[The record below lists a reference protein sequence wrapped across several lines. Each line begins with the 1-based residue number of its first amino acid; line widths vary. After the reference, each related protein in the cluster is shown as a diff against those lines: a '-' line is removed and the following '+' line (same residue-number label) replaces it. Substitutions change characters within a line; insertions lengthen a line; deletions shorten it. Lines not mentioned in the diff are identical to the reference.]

1 MVFMFQR
8 SRAMRKRG
16 SLSIFAIAAACTVT
30 VFLALTL
37 GGVPGIRA
45 TQPSPATAAQK
56 RATAIDAGLAKVKT
70 VQGVMV
76 FDTPPGSNGS
86 LDRAFFAATS
96 AGDRLVDVRYKPD
109 WAQARKTYQTKLV
122 AALSSSAANPRLAR
136 RSLEIYRHVLTRYV
150 FIDSTATRTSASVAL
165 SSNVLTRK
173 LALVHYVKLPWPI
186 GLHNM
191 VERVGASRVWT
202 LSTKL
207 QSALDD
213 DSGVS
218 AHETTWY
225 NRPVVLVDVPATG
238 GNPAWE
244 ATIDKEYGIT
254 LAVRIVTDG
263 SNQMPE
269 SGARIRPF
277 HVEKLRI
284 NQSLPPST
292 FTLPPDYSHA
302 SSAHGS
308 ASGAPKVVVID
319 LAKDSP
325 VGSFFLPGKLAV
337 TAAGTELMPDRVPA
351 GYRLAEMTRQGGDQ
365 RDPLLLVYRRG
376 ISEFVVGSGFSDS
389 GEVYSESGPSPASGL
404 TAFDRDTWPQVI
416 GNDFARIHGGALDGA
431 PAAFFF
437 GLYSWT
443 GSRQVAIGGDLTRA
457 ELLMVAGSL
466 RPLKSGVWN
475 RPGADLASLIAI
487 VVALVAVGVTLM
499 AWFWVRHRRE
509 WADGPPLWTLRWP
522 LVGLVLVIIGA
533 GLDWHALLHNAT
545 GYGVRGWNEPL
556 GRWVIALAVITVVG
570 AAWRQLVTQWRGPIG
585 PKLLAAILAVATLAG
600 SVFALVYLPLEARFT
615 LYNWGDSEL
624 DPHWLSRIFNS
635 QASPSPTIGLYISIV
650 GALVLLV
657 GVIRMKRSEPIPPA
671 TILEPG
677 DKPIELPIYR
687 RPAPPGGGGMGY
699 F

>member
-1 MVFMFQR
+1 
-8 SRAMRKRG
+8 
-16 SLSIFAIAAACTVT
+16 
-30 VFLALTL
+30 
-37 GGVPGIRA
+37 
-45 TQPSPATAAQK
+45 
-56 RATAIDAGLAKVKT
+56 
-70 VQGVMV
+70 
-76 FDTPPGSNGS
+76 
-86 LDRAFFAATS
+86 
-96 AGDRLVDVRYKPD
+96 
-109 WAQARKTYQTKLV
+109 
-122 AALSSSAANPRLAR
+122 
-136 RSLEIYRHVLTRYV
+136 
-150 FIDSTATRTSASVAL
+150 
-165 SSNVLTRK
+165 
-173 LALVHYVKLPWPI
+173 
-186 GLHNM
+186 
-191 VERVGASRVWT
+191 
-202 LSTKL
+202 
-207 QSALDD
+207 
-213 DSGVS
+213 
-218 AHETTWY
+218 
-225 NRPVVLVDVPATG
+225 
-238 GNPAWE
+238 
-244 ATIDKEYGIT
+244 
-254 LAVRIVTDG
+254 
-263 SNQMPE
+263 
-269 SGARIRPF
+269 
-277 HVEKLRI
+277 
-284 NQSLPPST
+284 
-292 FTLPPDYSHA
+292 
-302 SSAHGS
+302 
-308 ASGAPKVVVID
+308 
-319 LAKDSP
+319 
-325 VGSFFLPGKLAV
+325 
-337 TAAGTELMPDRVPA
+337 VPA

-404 TAFDRDTWPQVI
+404 TAFDRDTWPQVM

-475 RPGADLASLIAI
+475 RPAVDIASLIA
-487 VVALVAVGVTLM
+487 VLVALVAVGVTLM

-509 WADGPPLWTLRWP
+509 WADGPRLWTLRWP
-522 LVGLVLVIIGA
+522 LVGLALVIIGA
-533 GLDWHALLHNAT
+533 GLDWHGLLHNAT

-556 GRWVIALAVITVVG
+556 GRWVVALAVITVVG
-570 AAWRQLVTQWRGPIG
+570 AAWRQLVTKWRGPIG

-615 LYNWGDSEL
+615 LHNWGDSEL

-687 RPAPPGGGGMGY
+687 RPAGGGMGY